1 MLSSP
6 VHSFFFPL
14 SKEVPCAQG
23 LHRITLTS
31 FCGFWGDGDDDSHS
45 FWDSLEERLLH
56 QNERELLYWKQSQSC
71 LALCCS
77 AGVCLIE
84 LLSLC

>member
-45 FWDSLEERLLH
+45 FWDSLEEGCFIRM
-56 QNERELLYWKQSQSC
+56 NENYSTGSKVRVVW
-71 LALCCS
+71 LCAAVQAC
-77 AGVCLIE
+77 V
-84 LLSLC
+84 